1 MFLFFAFL
9 AWGIVELTVTVLM
22 LIWGGVRALRRF
34 LLRTLVP
41 R

>member
-1 MFLFFAFL
+1 MFVFFAF
-9 AWGIVELTVTVLM
+9 AVWGIVQLVITVLM
-22 LIWGGVRALRRF
+22 LIWQGVRALRRF